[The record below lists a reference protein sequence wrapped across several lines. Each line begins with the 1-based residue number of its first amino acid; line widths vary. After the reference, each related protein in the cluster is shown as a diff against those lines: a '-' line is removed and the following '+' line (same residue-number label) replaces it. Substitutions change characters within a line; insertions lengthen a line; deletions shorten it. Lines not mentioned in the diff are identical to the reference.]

1 LEEAALAVPTPALPL
16 LLLLLLLDPCQAQ
29 QVQWLLLL
37 VLVLP
42 LPKLQ
47 SGRQVHHC
55 RKLRHLQQRWH
66 MHAQPWQMDSS
77 TGLCLLL
84 LLLLLQAL
92 LSCHSLAMQA

>member
-1 LEEAALAVPTPALPL
+1 LVFPCPAL
-16 LLLLLLLDPCQAQ
+16 

-37 VLVLP
+37 VLP

-47 SGRQVHHC
+47 AARQVHHC
-55 RKLRHLQQRWH
+55 MKLRHLQQRWH
-66 MHAQPWQMDSS
+66 MHAQPWQLDSS

-84 LLLLLQAL
+84 LLLLQVW